1 MSLFSNRL
9 IGRIVVETKGNF
21 IHIDGVNVKELQ
33 HTLAHQFHTSKL
45 ENIVKRVNWG
55 EIKFQQFYAVE
66 MLFML
71 QEIMNNKRYRRYFNY
86 RMVEQMLTLLR
97 EETWVKKTTQPQKS
111 ILDYSQLS
119 QFKLTPLP
127 HQSDYFR
134 QYDDIVPRY
143 NLNGYLLSAPAGTG
157 KTFTNLALSA
167 MLNADVVI
175 IVAPNNSLDTV
186 WRKSIK
192 ELIATHPDA
201 WVSRDE
207 KPLSTNYKYY
217 VFHYEALN
225 KAVELANML
234 KVKKPV
240 VILDESHN
248 FNETSAAR
256 TNLFVDLCHTLPN
269 ASVLW
274 QSGTPIKA
282 IGNEAIP
289 LLKTIDPLFT
299 NGAENDFRLVFG
311 KNSTTAIQILA
322 HRLGVVSF
330 KVEKSTVVDIKPEVQ
345 PVKIKLPHGEQY
357 TLDVIRREM
366 TAFIKDRTQYYKAS
380 KPALDQVY
388 LDIVE
393 HFAKGLKDQKDKE
406 ALQLYRSRVA
416 TIARG
421 YDPVAHKEIARW
433 VNQYESKVIEPTLNP
448 TKRKEF
454 RNVKSVYK
462 YVALKIQGECL
473 GRILGRK
480 RIQCNTDLV
489 VHTDFETLVDGAE
502 KKTLVFTSFV
512 EVVKQCE
519 EQLKRLGYKTVSVHG
534 ETNKDLNKHIKQFDT
549 DPDTNPLIATFDSL
563 STAVPLIM
571 ANNIIMMNSPF
582 RHYEFDQAVSR
593 CARLGQDQPVR
604 VWMVQLDTGEIPNI
618 STRAADIMDW
628 SMKQVAHIMGTEPVL
643 TPDDTETVGSVATEC
658 MYIES
663 EHFTASASLSW

>member
-9 IGRIVVETKGNF
+9 IGRIVVETKGDY

-33 HTLAHQFHTSKL
+33 HTLAHQFSTSKL

-66 MLFML
+66 MCFML
-71 QEIMNNKRYRRYFNY
+71 QEILNNKRYRRYFNF

-111 ILDYSQLS
+111 ILDYSQLA

-192 ELIATHPDA
+192 ELIATNPDA

-207 KPLSTNYKYY
+207 KPLTTNYKYY

-225 KAVELANML
+225 KAVELATML
-234 KVKKPV
+234 KGKVKKPA

-248 FNETSAAR
+248 FNETSASR
-256 TNLFVDLCHTLPN
+256 TNLFVELCRSLPN
-269 ASVLW
+269 VSVLW

-299 NGAENDFRLVFG
+299 EEAEADFRQVFG

-322 HRLGVVSF
+322 HRLGIVSF
-330 KVEKSTVVDIKPEVQ
+330 KVDKATVVDIKPEVT

-357 TLDVIRREM
+357 TLDAIRREM
-366 TAFIKDRTQYYKAS
+366 TAFIKDRTAYYKAS
-380 KPALDQVY
+380 KPALDAQY
-388 LDIVE
+388 LAIVE
-393 HFAKGLKDQKDKE
+393 QFAKGLKDEKE
-406 ALQLYRSRVA
+406 KATLETYRLRVA

-421 YDPVAHKEIARW
+421 YDPIAHKDIARW
-433 VNQYESKVIEPTLNP
+433 VNLYESKVIEPTLP
-448 TKRKEF
+448 PAKRKEF

-473 GRILGRK
+473 GRVLGRK
-480 RIQCNTDLV
+480 RIQCNADLV
-489 VHTDFETLVDGAE
+489 AHTDFETLIDVAE

-534 ETNKDLNKHIKQFDT
+534 DTNKDLNKHIKQFDT

-604 VWMVQLDTGEIPNI
+604 VWMVQLDTGDIPNI

-628 SMKQVAHIMGTEPVL
+628 SMKQVAQIMGTKPVL
-643 TPDDTETVGSVATEC
+643 EPEGDVATEC
-658 MYIES
+658 MYLGDDYTT
-663 EHFTASASLSW
+663 TAASMSW